1 MTRNSSARLIAIG
14 ALVLGQLVPALAL
27 ADGSNISGEVSGRN
41 PKARVGVVVH
51 LDGVPGTFRPPA
63 KPTTVDQKGMTF
75 IPHVVA
81 LQKGGTVVFHNSDSV
96 RHNVFTPDGDKYNL
110 GTWGQNETK
119 SHSFPATGI
128 YRQLCN
134 IHPEMSAVIV
144 VLDNPYFAVTGPD
157 GKFTIENV
165 PPGSYTLKAWSEKG
179 GEATQKVTVAAGAP
193 TTVKVEL
200 GK

>member
-1 MTRNSSARLIAIG
+1 MNRIVRASLIG
-14 ALVLGQLVPALAL
+14 LSALVLGPLASTVAR
-27 ADGSNISGEVSGRN
+27 ADGSNITGEVSGRN

-51 LDGVPGTFRPPA
+51 LEGVSGTFRPPA

-75 IPHVVA
+75 VPHVVA
-81 LQKGGTVVFHNSDSV
+81 LQKGGTVVFHNSDAV

-119 SHSFPATGI
+119 AHTFNQTGV

-134 IHPEMSAVIV
+134 IHPEMSAVIYV
-144 VLDNPYFAVTGPD
+144 VDNPDFAVTGAA
-157 GKFTIENV
+157 GKFTIENE

-193 TTVKVEL
+193 ANVKVEL